1 MSLNVKDLSKKFDQF
16 TAVDSLSFT
25 IQPGEIVGFLGPN
38 GAGKSTTLKMIAG
51 FLSPDAGS
59 IFLSGLEVKKDE
71 VAFKKKIGYLP
82 ESNPLYEDLFVLE
95 YLNFLANVHAIPS
108 PSKRIEEVIAQTGL
122 QSMQHKK
129 IGFLSKGFKQRV
141 GIAAAILH
149 APELILLD
157 EPTAGLDPN
166 QLIEIRGLI
175 QSLSKDAMILFSSHI
190 LQEVAAITDR
200 VLVLHQGKLVANQ
213 SIASLTQSSQHNLL
227 VQFQEDITV
236 HLQPIQLKY
245 KLLEQPDKHALVIL
259 ANDALQLDQ
268 ARQYIMALALEKG
281 LHIERLQTQ
290 AASLEEIF
298 KLLTH

>member
-1 MSLNVKDLSKKFDQF
+1 MSLNVQAISKKFDQF
-16 TAVDSLSFT
+16 TAVDSLSFN

-51 FLSPDAGS
+51 CLIPDTGS
-59 IFLSGLEVKKDE
+59 IKLSGMDVQKDE
-71 VAFKKKIGYLP
+71 VAYKKNIGYLP
-82 ESNPLYEDLFVLE
+82 ESNPLYEDLFVVE
-95 YLNFLANVHAIPS
+95 YLNFLASVHAIPM
-108 PSKRIEEVIAQTGL
+108 PSKRIQEVIEQTGL
-122 QSMQHKK
+122 QSMQQKK

-149 APELILLD
+149 TPKLILLD

-166 QLIEIRGLI
+166 QLIEIRALI
-175 QSLSKDAMILFSSHI
+175 QTLRTDAMILFSSHI
-190 LQEVAAITDR
+190 LQEVAAISDR

-213 SIASLTQSSQHNLL
+213 TIASLTASSQHNLL
-227 VQFQEDITV
+227 IQFQVDISA
-236 HLQPIQLKY
+236 HLEPIQFKY
-245 KLLEQPDKHALVIL
+245 NLIAQEDKRTLVIQ
-259 ANDALQLDQ
+259 AKDPNELDQ
-268 ARQYIMALALEKG
+268 ARQFIMGFALEKG

>member
-1 MSLNVKDLSKKFDQF
+1 MLLNVQAISKKFDQF
-16 TAVDSLSFT
+16 TAVEPLSFT

-51 FLSPDAGS
+51 CLSPDAGS
-59 IFLSGLEVKKDE
+59 LQLLGIDLQKDE
-71 VAFKKKIGYLP
+71 VAYKKKIGYLP
-82 ESNPLYEDLFVLE
+82 ESNPLYEDLFVVE
-95 YLNFLANVHAIPS
+95 YLNFLASVHGIPT

-149 APELILLD
+149 QPELILLD

-175 QSLSKDAMILFSSHI
+175 QSLSKNAMILFSSHI
-190 LQEVAAITDR
+190 LQEVAAISDR
-200 VLVLHQGKLVANQ
+200 VLVLHQGKLVADQ
-213 SIASLTQSSQHNLL
+213 SIESMTQ
-227 VQFQEDITV
+227 T
-236 HLQPIQLKY
+236 
-245 KLLEQPDKHALVIL
+245 
-259 ANDALQLDQ
+259 
-268 ARQYIMALALEKG
+268 
-281 LHIERLQTQ
+281 
-290 AASLEEIF
+290 ASLEEIF

>member
-1 MSLNVKDLSKKFDQF
+1 MSLNVKSIAKKFDQF
-16 TAVDSLSFT
+16 QAVESLSFT

-51 FLSPDAGS
+51 CLSPDAGS
-59 IFLSGLEVKKDE
+59 ILLSGLDVQKDE
-71 VAFKKKIGYLP
+71 VAYKKKIGYLP
-82 ESNPLYEDLFVLE
+82 ESNPLYEDLFVVE
-95 YLNFLANVHAIPS
+95 YLNFLASVHAIPT
-108 PSKRIEEVIAQTGL
+108 PSKRIQEVIEQTGL

-157 EPTAGLDPN
+157 EPTSGLDPN

-175 QSLSKDAMILFSSHI
+175 QSLSAHTMILFSSHI
-190 LQEVAAITDR
+190 LQEVAAISDR
-200 VLVLHQGKLVANQ
+200 VLVLHQGQLVANQ
-213 SIASLTQSSQHNLL
+213 SIASLTQSTQHNLL
-227 VQFQEDITV
+227 IHFQEDMTAYV
-236 HLQPIQLKY
+236 EAIQLKY
-245 KLLEQPDKHALVIL
+245 NLITQEDKRALVIQ
-259 ANDALQLDQ
+259 AKDAVELDQ
-268 ARQYIMALALEKG
+268 ARQYLMGLALEKG

-290 AASLEEIF
+290 EASLEEIF